1 MEFQSFEN
9 GTKLIYRPTQ
19 TTITAETY
27 FRTDFT
33 THKRITVYKM
43 PDGSIVA
50 YTDSSTGLLTMSAKF
65 YELYKDEP
73 ELTLIQQDVGN
84 YNPQTYVL
92 SEDF

>member
-1 MEFQSFEN
+1 MEFQIFEN
-9 GTKLIYRPTQ
+9 NTKLLYRPTQ
-19 TTITAETY
+19 TTIIAETY
-27 FRTDFT
+27 FRTDLT

-43 PDGSIVA
+43 RDGSIVA
-50 YTDSSTGLLTMSAKF
+50 YIDSSTGLLTVSAKF

-84 YNPQTYVL
+84 YNPQTYIL